1 MSYIIEADPLL
12 KFHQIC
18 YGRSVVIRGPA
29 VGEGCNIAPAL
40 SFFDSIS
47 SVEFTLNSVFP
58 LYASAY
64 SVWLD
69 NGSPQKLSSL
79 DDAFTLRAAHLGIR
93 NPNELLFLSG
103 PMSEDQLTF
112 APPHLFADNA
122 WHKSIWFSPL
132 AGVVALEK
140 VRHTGARK
148 IYMLGM
154 DLYQGNQSLA
164 YAHNLVDN
172 ARYIS
177 EIARDDSRVVLCE
190 ALENSIRGILL

>member
-1 MSYIIEADPLL
+1 MDDIEIP
-12 KFHQIC
+12 IV
-18 YGRSVVIRGPA
+18 YGKAIAIRMNKLTYKQRR
-29 VGEGCNIAPAL
+29 CDIW
-40 SFFDSIS
+40 I
-47 SVEFTLNSVFP
+47 
-58 LYASAY
+58 
-64 SVWLD
+64 D
-69 NGSPQKLSSL
+69 NGSGENPEFNSPSL
-79 DDAFTLRAAHLGIR
+79 TFRAGHAHRG
-93 NPNELLFLSG
+93 NSEEVLFLSG

-154 DLYQGNQSLA
+154 DLYQGKQSLA

-172 ARYIS
+172 ARYIA
-177 EIARDDSRVVLCE
+177 EIARNDSRVVLCE